1 MRRLTAGILLV
12 LALLAG
18 ACPARADKATSFTYT
33 LNEKRRHVRTQDA
46 YLPDKTITTLGLAK
60 PSDLFFA
67 ADGSLYITEI
77 NTIPGSL
84 AFYLWEKTGEGLP
97 YRALIDRMVDLAL
110 KAYQEKERAVTS
122 FQSDII
128 ASALKRQAS
137 GSKGG
142 KT

>member
-67 ADGSLYITEI
+67 ADGFFVPKYI
-77 NTIPGSL
+77 L
-84 AFYLWEKTGEGLP
+84 RQTGD
-97 YRALIDRMVDLAL
+97 RACR
-110 KAYQEKERAVTS
+110 
-122 FQSDII
+122 QSKI
-128 ASALKRQAS
+128 LL
-137 GSKGG
+137 
-142 KT
+142 

>member
-1 MRRLTAGILLV
+1 VRAGDLLDFKTKYLTGGGEAGMAALTRLI
-12 LALLAG
+12 
-18 ACPARADKATSFTYT
+18 PA
-33 LNEKRRHVRTQDA
+33 
-46 YLPDKTITTLGLAK
+46 PI
-60 PSDLFFA
+60 SDLDTQKVQQTAVNIFRALDCKGVVRVDFMMDR